1 MLRYFLMPLVLA
13 LLTTSCAHRAAKSD
27 GPERLTVL
35 CYNIR
40 IGAGPSGPL
49 QAENLQENMEA
60 IAAYIQESG
69 ADIVILQEVDY
80 QTSRVRGMDQAG
92 FLSERTGM
100 HVAFARAQELSGG
113 QYGIAALSRFPMRDL
128 DVVELFKPDYSKT
141 NPDWPDWYSEQR
153 VLLSFTAETPG
164 GPVQV
169 LNTHLGITEGQREKQ
184 LQEIAAYIDALDPS
198 TPLVFGGDLN
208 TTPEEPA
215 LQPIRALLRDG
226 WDAAGEVPAE
236 ALFTFSTTEPNRTI
250 DYLFFNDRL
259 AVESIEVPRVGLSDH
274 LPIVARVRVLR

>member
-1 MLRYFLMPLVLA
+1 MLRALLMPLLTA
-13 LLTTSCAHRAAKSD
+13 LLLTSCAHRAGDS
-27 GPERLTVL
+27 GPEHLTVL

-49 QAENLQENMEA
+49 EAENLQTNMEA

-69 ADIVILQEVDY
+69 ADIVLLQEVDY
-80 QTSRVRGMDQAG
+80 QTRRVRGMDQAG
-92 FLSERTGM
+92 FLAERTGM
-100 HVAFARAQELSGG
+100 HVAFARAQELAGG

-141 NPDWPDWYSEQR
+141 NPDWPEWYSEQR
-153 VLLSFTAETPG
+153 VLLSFTADTPN

-169 LNTHLGITEGQREKQ
+169 LNTHLGITEDQREQQ

-208 TTPEEPA
+208 TTPEETA

-236 ALFTFSTTEPNRTI
+236 ALFTFSATEPSRTI

-259 AVESIEVPRVGLSDH
+259 SVESIQVPPVALSDH
-274 LPIVARVRVLR
+274 LPILARARVLR